1 MLSTSAITELLGWNH
16 TSSSSFTRPP
26 FLFSAFAFMF
36 RSLEKFKDRT
46 DWCFEKKKK
55 QDGTEVIKRKKI
67 QVCNHAG
74 S

>member
-36 RSLEKFKDRT
+36 CSLEKFKDKT
-46 DWCFEKKKK
+46 DWCFEKKKP
-55 QDGTEVIKRKKI
+55 GW
-67 QVCNHAG
+67 H
-74 S
+74 

>member
-16 TSSSSFTRPP
+16 TSSSSFTHPH

-36 RSLEKFKDRT
+36 HSLEKFKDKT
-46 DWCFEKKKK
+46 DWCFEKKN

-67 QVCNHAG
+67 QVCSHAG